1 MHQSEKRG
9 NHPHPGSLIEAFR
22 QAVTDCGLSDL
33 GYVGYA
39 YTWERGRGTTRW
51 VEERLDRALV
61 YADWKHLFNQSRLIH
76 LSVSTFDHLPVLLEL
91 RKFVP
96 RQSLRRFKYE
106 NSWSLEP
113 QCYEVVRQSWGSN
126 GDSDVMS
133 KLVRCSKDLE
143 DWGKRLR
150 LKWKSRIKELKNQ
163 IEVLKWAGASGDV
176 ALLNHAEYEL
186 NLVLRQEEEY
196 WKQRAKLF
204 WLKAGDSNSRA
215 FHLAASKRRSRN
227 AIANLRGEDGQMYG
241 VDNGAK

>member
-1 MHQSEKRG
+1 M
-9 NHPHPGSLIEAFR
+9 
-22 QAVTDCGLSDL
+22 
-33 GYVGYA
+33 
-39 YTWERGRGTTRW
+39 
-51 VEERLDRALV
+51 
-61 YADWKHLFNQSRLIH
+61 
-76 LSVSTFDHLPVLLEL
+76 
-91 RKFVP
+91 
-96 RQSLRRFKYE
+96 
-106 NSWSLEP
+106 
-113 QCYEVVRQSWGSN
+113 
-126 GDSDVMS
+126 MS

-163 IEVLKWAGASGDV
+163 IKVLKWAGASGDV

-204 WLKAGDSNSRA
+204 WLKVGDSNSRA

-227 AIANLRGEDGQMYG
+227 AIANLRGEVGQMYG

>member
-1 MHQSEKRG
+1 MS
-9 NHPHPGSLIEAFR
+9 
-22 QAVTDCGLSDL
+22 
-33 GYVGYA
+33 
-39 YTWERGRGTTRW
+39 
-51 VEERLDRALV
+51 
-61 YADWKHLFNQSRLIH
+61 
-76 LSVSTFDHLPVLLEL
+76 
-91 RKFVP
+91 

-113 QCYEVVRQSWGSN
+113 QCAEVVRQSWGSN

-163 IEVLKWAGASGDV
+163 IKVLKWAGASGDV

-241 VDNGAK
+241 VDNGAKQIVVDYFEQLFRSGGCDISDVQYLISPVISVEQNESLTRPFAVEEVKDALFAMHPDKSLGDDGFSPGFYQ